1 MGFENLLEAIVDD
14 DTQRVAALLAADARL
29 AQASVAQARLYDECI
44 FHWLYAGDTA
54 LHLAAA
60 GYRTS
65 IVEQWLAAGADVN
78 AQANHRRS
86 TPLHY
91 AADGFITHPAWD
103 AVAQVA
109 TLRCLLAAGADLHA
123 QDRNGA
129 TALHRAV
136 RTRCAAAVIEL
147 LAVGAD
153 PRVRNRA
160 GSTPFHLAVQDTGRG
175 GSGAPLA
182 RQAQAETVTAFLAA
196 GVSADLPDARGRTV
210 HDCARSDPVR
220 ALLAGAAP
228 SQAD

>member
-86 TPLHY
+86 TPLHD

-103 AVAQVA
+103 AVAHVA
-109 TLRCLLAAGADLHA
+109 TLRCLLWPPVPTFTRRTITAPPRCTGPCARAERRRSSSCWRWALTRA
-123 QDRNGA
+123 CA
-129 TALHRAV
+129 TGPARRRFIWRF
-136 RTRCAAAVIEL
+136 RTRGAV
-147 LAVGAD
+147 V
-153 PRVRNRA
+153 RVRRW
-160 GSTPFHLAVQDTGRG
+160 
-175 GSGAPLA
+175 
-182 RQAQAETVTAFLAA
+182 
-196 GVSADLPDARGRTV
+196 RGRRKQ
-210 HDCARSDPVR
+210 RS
-220 ALLAGAAP
+220 
-228 SQAD
+228 

>member
-60 GYRTS
+60 DYRTS

-91 AADGFITHPAWD
+91 PADGFITHPAWD

-136 RTRCAAAVIEL
+136 RTR
-147 LAVGAD
+147 
-153 PRVRNRA
+153 
-160 GSTPFHLAVQDTGRG
+160 
-175 GSGAPLA
+175 
-182 RQAQAETVTAFLAA
+182 
-196 GVSADLPDARGRTV
+196 
-210 HDCARSDPVR
+210 
-220 ALLAGAAP
+220 
-228 SQAD
+228 

>member
-29 AQASVAQARLYDECI
+29 AQASVAQARLYEEGI

-86 TPLHY
+86 TPLHD

-136 RTRCAAAVIEL
+136 RTR
-147 LAVGAD
+147 
-153 PRVRNRA
+153 
-160 GSTPFHLAVQDTGRG
+160 
-175 GSGAPLA
+175 
-182 RQAQAETVTAFLAA
+182 
-196 GVSADLPDARGRTV
+196 
-210 HDCARSDPVR
+210 
-220 ALLAGAAP
+220 
-228 SQAD
+228 

>member
-1 MGFENLLEAIVDD
+1 MGFENPLEAIVDD
-14 DTQRVAALLAADARL
+14 DTQRVAALLAAHARL
-29 AQASVAQARLYDECI
+29 AQASVAQARLYEEGV

-54 LHLAAA
+54 LHLAA

-78 AQANHRRS
+78 AQANQRRS

-123 QDRNGA
+123 QDHNGA

-136 RTRCAAAVIEL
+136 RTR
-147 LAVGAD
+147 
-153 PRVRNRA
+153 
-160 GSTPFHLAVQDTGRG
+160 
-175 GSGAPLA
+175 
-182 RQAQAETVTAFLAA
+182 
-196 GVSADLPDARGRTV
+196 
-210 HDCARSDPVR
+210 
-220 ALLAGAAP
+220 
-228 SQAD
+228 